1 MDILY
6 RTIWKVGGVPLPI
19 HPSGGWEIRNIPNP
33 LDSRVASR
41 SPHCPRAP
49 RSPTP
54 SPVLTRSSRLVD

>member
-41 SPHCPRAP
+41 SPH
-49 RSPTP
+49 
-54 SPVLTRSSRLVD
+54 